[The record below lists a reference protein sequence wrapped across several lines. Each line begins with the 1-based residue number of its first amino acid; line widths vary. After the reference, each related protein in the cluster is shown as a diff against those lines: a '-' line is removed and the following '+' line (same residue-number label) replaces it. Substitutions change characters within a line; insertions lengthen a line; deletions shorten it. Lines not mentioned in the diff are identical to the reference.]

1 MDALVAA
8 GIDPS
13 RLESKGYGDQYPV
26 GDNSTEDG
34 RAQNRRIALL
44 VTQK

>member
-1 MDALVAA
+1 MNALIAN
-8 GIDPS
+8 GIDSS
-13 RLESKGYGDQYPV
+13 RLEAKGYGDQYPV
-26 GDNSTEDG
+26 GDNSTEAG

>member
-1 MDALVAA
+1 MSSLVSK

-13 RLESKGYGDQYPV
+13 RLEAEGYGDQYPV
-26 GDNSTEDG
+26 GDNSTEEG
-34 RAQNRRIALL
+34 RTKNRRIALR